1 MDYHSAPP
9 QPVIRMKHSPGPVP
23 LPAATARTDGR
34 GLAAA
39 ATAFLIWGL
48 MPLYLKALQSV
59 PVLQLTAHR
68 LVWGCAVA
76 FAWLAVRR
84 EIGAVWTALSDSN
97 TRWRL
102 CASATLISVNWITYV
117 WGIASNRVVET
128 SLGYFINPLV
138 NVVLGVVVLRE
149 RLNVA
154 QWGAVGIAAAGV
166 SYLAWSAG
174 HPPWISLTL
183 AFSFALYGLVR
194 KVVQV
199 DALAGFASETLLLVP
214 IGLGYL
220 VWCEFAGTGFA
231 GQASI
236 GMNLLLMIGGPVTAI
251 PLVLFAYGARA
262 PDPVFDRRPAAVHRP
277 VDPAPARGAGLPR
290 AVRRHARGG
299 LRDDLGRAGPL
310 RLRRRLAQ
318 SQGSRAAGLAPRALR
333 GCSAW
338 GSGSA
343 VASRVL
349 CLRFRL
355 CGDRADRHG
364 RPCIRNLDRRA
375 DRDFWH
381 GPRARSNCVV
391 RQAVACNAGFQALWS
406 RAIALRSVRSLR
418 VQAMSASCLGLPA
431 FSKRW

>member
-84 EIGAVWTALSDSN
+84 EIGAVWTALSDPN

-149 RLNVA
+149 RLNAA
-154 QWGAVGIAAAGV
+154 QWGAVAIAAAGV

-251 PLVLFAYGARA
+251 PLVLFAYGARRIPYSTVGLLQYIGPSIQLLLA
-262 PDPVFDRRPAAVHRP
+262 VLVFREPF
-277 VDPAPARGAGLPR
+277 
-290 AVRRHARGG
+290 
-299 LRDDLGRAGPL
+299 AGP
-310 RLRRRLAQ
+310 RVVGFVMIWAALALYAFD
-318 SQGSRAAGLAPRALR
+318 GVWRSRKTRALQV
-333 GCSAW
+333 
-338 GSGSA
+338 
-343 VASRVL
+343 VAPQVL
-349 CLRFRL
+349 CLGFRPPKFRSL
-355 CGDRADRHG
+355 KPLGSRGYAIRDYMPEPITSTSRCSHSRSRATAEQAHS
-364 RPCIRNLDRRA
+364 PTLI
-375 DRDFWH
+375 
-381 GPRARSNCVV
+381 RAR
-391 RQAVACNAGFQALWS
+391 
-406 RAIALRSVRSLR
+406 
-418 VQAMSASCLGLPA
+418 
-431 FSKRW
+431 